1 MKYLGGIL
9 SEVMVKVI
17 FNFLEVNIL
26 FELSNCKLFNCKVL
40 SNRVSLSSIAK
51 SFVGI
56 LAVWL
61 SHMLVFL
68 AWYG

>member
-1 MKYLGGIL
+1 M
-9 SEVMVKVI
+9 S
-17 FNFLEVNIL
+17 
-26 FELSNCKLFNCKVL
+26 KVL

-61 SHMLVFL
+61 SHFCWYLSSMAKSFL
-68 AWYG
+68 LSVVNSTRIVLGRVAVV